1 MLETTFTTEFEQGP
15 IPAGF
20 PIHLEGNFIVLIGP
34 NGAGKTSL
42 LYALFRKNVEKLIDG
57 KTQVC
62 LLESGNYR
70 DTTILP
76 HERTLEQYNAELAKA
91 LREGVR
97 SDRPNSHESPKLLL
111 NHANNTLQL
120 QKINSYLEY
129 LGLPEFDI
137 HRKQDSILQP
147 ASYRTVLAI
156 LAALTYDYIKMVLID
171 EPALFLHPQS
181 QKKLQELLYE
191 VSREKQII
199 VTTHTNGFINRK
211 DLASNYF
218 ISMDNRQFKISRA
231 SSEAQLE
238 GIGLSEV
245 KLVKALTKAAPSIS
259 SNSLTSI
266 EIEELYTETLGRNPP
281 QGSKIV
287 QEHREEINITVFY
300 EELKESIK
308 YTKDELAARRKERV
322 QQTNISYYV
331 SLVCLILSVLLVFV
345 GIILI
350 FISKLE
356 GGILTTISSSIT
368 GIVSG
373 LAFVFNKQIND
384 LEREETQELRTLEK
398 SYDAMGYISRIT
410 DEKKRDELIEKL
422 VENHFFGT

>member
-15 IPAGF
+15 IPTGF
-20 PIHLEGNFIVLIGP
+20 PIHLEGTFIVLIGP

-42 LYALFRKNVEKLIDG
+42 LYALFRKNVEQLIDG

-62 LLESGNYR
+62 LIEAGIYR
-70 DTTILP
+70 DTTMLP
-76 HERTLEQYNAELAKA
+76 HGRTLEQYNAELAKA

-97 SDRPNSHESPKLLL
+97 SDRPNSNELPKLLL
-111 NHANNTLQL
+111 NHSNNTLQL
-120 QKINSYLEY
+120 QKLKSYFEY
-129 LGLPEFDI
+129 LGLSEFELQ
-137 HRKQDSILQP
+137 KEQDSFLQP
-147 ASYRTVLAI
+147 SWFPTVLAI
-156 LAALTYDYIKMVLID
+156 LAALTDDYIKIVLID
-171 EPALFLHPQS
+171 EPAIILHPQS
-181 QKKLQELLYE
+181 QKQLQELLYE

-199 VTTHTNGFINRK
+199 ITTHTNGFINRK

-218 ISMDNRQFKISRA
+218 ISMDKRQFRISRA

-238 GIGLSEV
+238 SIGLSEV
-245 KLVKALTKAAPSIS
+245 KLMKALTKAAPSIS
-259 SNSLTSI
+259 SNSLTSF
-266 EIEELYTETLGRNPP
+266 EIEELYAEKLGDTP
-281 QGSKIV
+281 QVSKIV
-287 QEHREEINITVFY
+287 QEQREEINITVFY
-300 EELKESIK
+300 EELIESIK
-308 YTKDELAARRKERV
+308 HTKDDLAARRKERI

-331 SLVCLILSVLLVFV
+331 SLVCLTLSVLLVFV

-384 LEREETQELRTLEK
+384 LEREDTKELRTLEK

-422 VENHFFGT
+422 VENHFFGN

>member
-20 PIHLEGNFIVLIGP
+20 PIHLEGNFIALIGP
-34 NGAGKTSL
+34 NGSGKTSL

-62 LLESGNYR
+62 LIEADIYR
-70 DTTILP
+70 DKTILQ
-76 HERTLEQYNAELAKA
+76 HGRTLEQYNAELAKA

-97 SDRPNSHESPKLLL
+97 SDRPNSTELLKLLL
-111 NHANNTLQL
+111 NHADPTLQL
-120 QKINSYLEY
+120 QKLNSYLEY
-129 LGLPEFDI
+129 LGLPEFEI
-137 HRKQDSILQP
+137 QKEQDSILQP
-147 ASYRTVLAI
+147 SSYRTVLAI
-156 LAALTYDYIKMVLID
+156 LAAFTDNYIKMVLID
-171 EPALFLHPQS
+171 EPAISLHLRY
-181 QKKLQELLYE
+181 QKQLQELLYE
-191 VSREKQII
+191 LSREKQII
-199 VTTHTNGFINRK
+199 ITNHSNGFINRK
-211 DLASNYF
+211 DPASNYF
-218 ISMDNRQFKISRA
+218 ISMDKRQFRISRA

-238 GIGLSEV
+238 GIGLAEV

-259 SNSLTSI
+259 SNSLTSF
-266 EIEELYTETLGRNPP
+266 EIEELSAEKLEDTS
-281 QGSKIV
+281 QASKIV
-287 QEHREEINITVFY
+287 QEHRDEINITVFY

-308 YTKDELAARRKERV
+308 HTKDELAARRKERV
-322 QQTNISYYV
+322 QQANISYYV
-331 SLVCLILSVLLVFV
+331 SLVCLTLSMLLVFV

-384 LEREETQELRTLEK
+384 LEREDTKELRTLEK
-398 SYDAMGYISRIT
+398 SYDAMGYISRVT

-422 VENHFFGT
+422 VKNHFFGN

>member
-20 PIHLEGNFIVLIGP
+20 PIHLEGNFIALIGP
-34 NGAGKTSL
+34 NGSGKTSL

-62 LLESGNYR
+62 LIEADIYR
-70 DTTILP
+70 DKTILQ
-76 HERTLEQYNAELAKA
+76 HGRTLEQYNAELAKA

-97 SDRPNSHESPKLLL
+97 SDRPNSTELLKLLL
-111 NHANNTLQL
+111 NRADPTLQL
-120 QKINSYLEY
+120 QKLNSYLEY
-129 LGLPEFDI
+129 LGLPEFEI
-137 HRKQDSILQP
+137 QKEQDSILQP
-147 ASYRTVLAI
+147 SSYRTVLAI
-156 LAALTYDYIKMVLID
+156 LAAFTDNYIKMVLID
-171 EPALFLHPQS
+171 EPAISLHLRY
-181 QKKLQELLYE
+181 QKQLQELLYE
-191 VSREKQII
+191 LSREKQII
-199 VTTHTNGFINRK
+199 ITNHSNGFINRK
-211 DLASNYF
+211 DPASNYF
-218 ISMDNRQFKISRA
+218 ISMDKRQFRISRA

-238 GIGLSEV
+238 GIGLAEV

-259 SNSLTSI
+259 SNSLTSF
-266 EIEELYTETLGRNPP
+266 EIEELSAEKLEDTS
-281 QGSKIV
+281 QASKIV
-287 QEHREEINITVFY
+287 QEHRDEINITVFY

-308 YTKDELAARRKERV
+308 HTKDELAARRKERV
-322 QQTNISYYV
+322 QQANISYYV
-331 SLVCLILSVLLVFV
+331 SLVCLTLSMLLVFV

-384 LEREETQELRTLEK
+384 LEREDTKELRTLEK
-398 SYDAMGYISRIT
+398 SYDAMGYISRVT

-422 VENHFFGT
+422 VKNHFFGN